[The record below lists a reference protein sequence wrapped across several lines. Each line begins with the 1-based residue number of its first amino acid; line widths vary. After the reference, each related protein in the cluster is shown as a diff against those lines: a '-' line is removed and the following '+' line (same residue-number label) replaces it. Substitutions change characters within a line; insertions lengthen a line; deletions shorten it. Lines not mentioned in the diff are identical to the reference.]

1 MSVLTNFNKHH
12 FEFVKNRVTNTYFD
26 LLIDLIA
33 MRDVEFNFDEDVSTK
48 IERNEANF
56 EKS

>member
-12 FEFVKNRVTNTYFD
+12 IEFVKNRVTNTYFD